1 MRDLLEELARLL
13 VQEPDAVQVEQFDD
27 DDGTIVLELAVGSE
41 DYGRIIGNRGRTAN
55 ALRTVLKAA
64 AVKDKRRVVLDIV
77 D

>member
-13 VQEPDAVQVEQFDD
+13 VQEPDAVQVEQFEDE
-27 DDGTIVLELAVGSE
+27 DGTIVLELAVGPE

-64 AVKDKRRVVLDIV
+64 ALKDKRRVILDIV